1 MGLREG
7 VSGGEL
13 LIKNYENGDG
23 GGKAWVYDS
32 RLIGKRRILLKKG
45 YCTV

>member
-7 VSGGEL
+7 VFGGEL
-13 LIKNYENGDG
+13 LIKNFEIGA

-32 RLIGKRRILLKKG
+32 RLIGKRII
-45 YCTV
+45 Y